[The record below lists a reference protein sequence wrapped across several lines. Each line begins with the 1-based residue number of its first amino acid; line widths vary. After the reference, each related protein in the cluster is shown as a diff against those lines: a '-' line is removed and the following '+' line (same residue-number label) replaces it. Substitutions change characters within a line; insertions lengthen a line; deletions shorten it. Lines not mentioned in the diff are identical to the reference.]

1 MNGKIVRLE
10 RGDPKTA
17 KIYEKFGDP
26 LQTAKKWQADGA
38 KKLHII
44 DLDAALGLGDN
55 RSVIGKI
62 AQRVNLSLQV
72 GGGIRSFRDVEQLL
86 ESNIDQVILGSL
98 PFHDSSALIRIIQ
111 RFGSDAIIVALDNK
125 NGKVM
130 IEGWK
135 SQASMEII
143 ESINKFLSMGIHNFL
158 ITSIARD
165 GTLSGPD
172 IGTLEEINSN
182 LDLNIIAAGGIGKLE
197 DLISLKRI
205 GVHGVVI
212 GKALYEGKFT
222 LREAL
227 KKLGEK

>member
-111 RFGSDAIIVALDNK
+111 RFGSDAIIVDLDNK

>member
-1 MNGKIVRLE
+1 MNGKIVRLK

-44 DLDAALGLGDN
+44 DLDAALGLGEN

-62 AQRVNLSLQV
+62 ARRVNLSLQV

-98 PFHDSSALIRIIQ
+98 PFHDSSALIRIIE

-143 ESINKFLSMGIHNFL
+143 ESINKFLFMGIHNFL

-172 IGTLEEINSN
+172 IGTLEEINRN

-212 GKALYEGKFT
+212 GKALYEEKFT
-222 LREAL
+222 LEEAL